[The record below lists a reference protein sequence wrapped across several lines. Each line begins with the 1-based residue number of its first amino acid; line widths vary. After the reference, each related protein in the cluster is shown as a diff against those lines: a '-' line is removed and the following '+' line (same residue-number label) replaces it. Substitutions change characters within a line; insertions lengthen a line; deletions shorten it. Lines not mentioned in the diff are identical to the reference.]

1 VRLIDGRAIAA
12 SINADTAAAALDTPA
27 ALHILVPTADEASAW
42 YVRSIRRAAEKLG
55 IGCAVEELSDPD
67 RATIE
72 ARLDALSADPA
83 VSAILCQT
91 PLPPGVR
98 LADVGLRIDPA
109 KDVDGANPASLGRL
123 AGGLPAYAPA
133 TAAAVVEV
141 LKRDGVDLTGR
152 RVVVIGRSLVV
163 GKPVALLLL
172 AENATVTVCHSRS
185 TDLPG
190 ICREADVLVAAVG
203 RPGLVDASYVKP
215 GAVVVDVG
223 TNPTAAGGITGDVDA
238 AAVEAVAGAL
248 TPVPGGIGPVT
259 TALLLRQTVQAA
271 AGPPQA
277 SGRVGASVG

>member
-1 VRLIDGRAIAA
+1 VRLIDGRAVAA
-12 SINADTAAAALDTPA
+12 SIDADTTAAAAALGTPPS
-27 ALHILVPTADEASAW
+27 LYILLPTGDESSAW

-55 IGCAVEELSDPD
+55 IGCVVEELSDPD

-72 ARLDALSADPA
+72 GRLEALSADPA
-83 VSAILCQT
+83 VPAIMVQT
-91 PLPPGVR
+91 PLPAGVR
-98 LADVGLRIDPA
+98 LEDVGLRIDPA
-109 KDVDGANPASLGRL
+109 KDVDGANPTSLGRL

-141 LKRDGVDLTGR
+141 LRRDGVELTGA

-185 TDLPG
+185 VDLPG
-190 ICREADVLVAAVG
+190 ICREAEVVVAAVG
-203 RPGLVDASYVKP
+203 RAGLVDASYVRP

-223 TNPTAAGGITGDVDA
+223 INPTADGGITGDVDA
-238 AAVEAVAGAL
+238 SSVGTVAGAL

-259 TALLLRQTVQAA
+259 TAVLLRQTVHAS
-271 AGPPQA
+271 AGTTH
-277 SGRVGASVG
+277 